1 MPEPTVVLDKVRRYW
16 EYAGADVDRAHEL
29 YHDDAVL
36 EFPQS
41 GERFEGV
48 ASFTEW
54 RRQYPAEVRYR
65 VRRVTAREDL
75 AVVEVSASYNG
86 GPWQYGVQLLEF
98 RDDKVARERIY
109 VTEGW
114 EAPSGGPVGAR
125 PRPRTRLSE
134 ALNGRV
140 KRSRR
145 VVRGRSRA
153 SRSTAGRHSRRAAV
167 RPRPSAATVDHALPR
182 RPGARAPGGQA
193 GPQGGRRHPGAPRD

>member
-98 RDDKVARERIY
+98 RDDQVARERIY

-114 EAPSGGPVGAR
+114 EAPEWRAR
-125 PRPRTRLSE
+125 W
-134 ALNGRV
+134 
-140 KRSRR
+140 RS
-145 VVRGRSRA
+145 
-153 SRSTAGRHSRRAAV
+153 
-167 RPRPSAATVDHALPR
+167 ATPADP
-182 RPGARAPGGQA
+182 PE
-193 GPQGGRRHPGAPRD
+193 